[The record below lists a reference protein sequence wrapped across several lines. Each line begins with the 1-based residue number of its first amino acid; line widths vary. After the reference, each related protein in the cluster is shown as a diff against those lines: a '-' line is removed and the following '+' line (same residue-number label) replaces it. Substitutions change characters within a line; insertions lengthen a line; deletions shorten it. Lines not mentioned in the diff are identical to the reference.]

1 MLEHLTDEIRDG
13 LGLARQ
19 RKARRSRLRVQFGDA
34 FYPVLG
40 LTESTLVFAADNLPR
55 LRGCVDVFDGARHIL
70 QGLVIAAQAEG
81 GVITCAF
88 KRRNVVSETPPA
100 DYLRD
105 PDAPAGLLPRH

>member
-19 RKARRSRLRVQFGDA
+19 RKARRSRLRVQVGDA
-34 FYPVLG
+34 LYPVLG
-40 LTESTLVFAADNLPR
+40 LTESTLVFSADEPPR

-70 QGLVIAAQAEG
+70 QGLIVAAQAEA

-88 KRRNVVSETPPA
+88 KRRNLVTDTPPA
-100 DYLRD
+100 DYSRD